1 MPQRFGR
8 PGLLGTIAR
17 TAVISGTAS
26 AVSNRVNRGM
36 AERDL
41 RRQAEQQAYAQEAAA
56 QAQAQQWAA
65 QPPQPAP
72 PAPAPAPAAA
82 PAAPVDRVAQL
93 TALADLKAQGLLTD
107 EEFAAEKARVLNS

>member
-36 AERDL
+36 AERDM
-41 RRQAEQQAYAQEAAA
+41 RQ
-56 QAQAQQWAA
+56 QAQAA
-65 QPPQPAP
+65 PAP
-72 PAPAPAPAAA
+72 PPAPEVAPAPAPAT
-82 PAAPVDRVAQL
+82 DRVSQL

-107 EEFAAEKARVLNS
+107 AEFETEKARVLGS

>member
-41 RRQAEQQAYAQEAAA
+41 QRQMSTQPPQQAPVA
-56 QAQAQQWAA
+56 QAQ
-65 QPPQPAP
+65 PQATAP
-72 PAPAPAPAAA
+72 
-82 PAAPVDRVAQL
+82 DRVTQL

-107 EEFAAEKARVLNS
+107 EEFATEKARVLNS

>member
-36 AERDL
+36 AERDQ
-41 RRQAEQQAYAQEAAA
+41 RQQA
-56 QAQAQQWAA
+56 QAQAQQQAWMDQGAA
-65 QPPQPAP
+65 QAAAPP
-72 PAPAPAPAAA
+72 PAPAQ
-82 PAAPVDRVAQL
+82 DRVAQL
-93 TALADLKAQGLLTD
+93 TALADLKAQGVLTD
-107 EEFAAEKARVLNS
+107 EEFATEKARILGS

>member
-1 MPQRFGR
+1 MLPRRVGR
-8 PGLLGTIAR
+8 PGLLGTVVR

-36 AERDL
+36 AERDMH
-41 RRQAEQQAYAQEAAA
+41 RQADQQAQAQEAAA
-56 QAQAQQWAA
+56 QAQQQWAA
-65 QPPQPAP
+65 QPPP
-72 PAPAPAPAAA
+72 PPAPAPAAA

-107 EEFAAEKARVLNS
+107 EEFAAEKARVLGS